1 MGRHFPADYTRISSC
16 RSPTI
21 LQNAD
26 GILFVEIVRRGARMV
41 KFMSEINRFLGT
53 LLGLGLLAIVLV
65 VGWVGGQTYLAPK
78 WALEKAQADLAR
90 RESEI
95 AELHKDVQVKQER
108 IERLDTALR
117 LLVVDQRVARIEV
130 LGQTGSAQAND
141 LTTRFTF
148 VELGTND
155 KPIEPPREFSIQ
167 GDIVYIDAEVV
178 KYQDR
183 LIEAGDPGRSASICL
198 FRRLFGE
205 SQQPKNG
212 YLLDIAGTAPTAYR
226 GGHAVT
232 PFEQEIW
239 SRFWDYANDPKLAEQ
254 AGVRAAHGE
263 APFIKLVPGK
273 TYKILLR
280 SSGGLSIV
288 PEETPPKKPE
298 TT

>member
-1 MGRHFPADYTRISSC
+1 MF
-16 RSPTI
+16 
-21 LQNAD
+21 
-26 GILFVEIVRRGARMV
+26 
-41 KFMSEINRFLGT
+41 KFMSEINRFLAT
-53 LLGLGLLAIVLV
+53 LLGLGVLAV
-65 VGWVGGQTYLAPK
+65 VSVAGWVGGQAYLAPK
-78 WALEKAQADLAR
+78 WELEKAQADLAHR
-90 RESEI
+90 ASEV
-95 AELHKDVQVKQER
+95 AALQKGNQQLQKDNQDLKNDNQALEKDVQAKQQH

-117 LLVVDQRVARIEV
+117 LMVIDQRVARIDV
-130 LGQTGSAQAND
+130 VGQTGSAQTND

-148 VELGTND
+148 VELGAGD
-155 KPIEPPREFSIQ
+155 KPIETPREFSIQ

-178 KYQDR
+178 KYQDK
-183 LIEAGDPGRSASICL
+183 LIEAGDPERSASICL

-212 YLLDIAGTAPTAYR
+212 YLLDVAGTAPTAYR

-232 PFEQEIW
+232 PFEQEVW

-288 PEETPPKKPE
+288 PEETPVKKPGA
-298 TT
+298 T